1 MSFTVF
7 VYGLTRPVL
16 AKSFASSILKWYVIL
31 KSLGL
36 WLSISFGSV
45 VSSPDLNK
53 SVLDSRSNEI
63 NPSLSSSQIMISS
76 TGNVIGNGLI
86 LILND
91 VSALKHPVSL
101 FWTLTKIWVAFKA

>member
-16 AKSFASSILKWYVIL
+16 VKSFASSILKWYVTL

-36 WLSISFGSV
+36 WLSMSLGSV
-45 VSSPDLNK
+45 FSSPDLNR

-63 NPSLSSSQIMISS
+63 NPSLSSSHIIMSS
-76 TGNVIGNGLI
+76 TGNVIGNALMLI
-86 LILND
+86 LKD

-101 FWTLTKIWVAFKA
+101 FWTLTKIWVVFKA